1 MIGRNQTPEDLEQ
14 GKVVSIL
21 PQPSDAMRMQ
31 KPYRFHAS
39 EVSEKHDG
47 KGVLLPRSDSPWQ
60 ILVAGL
66 ESPEPGWQLSRDQ
79 PEPLQTRSTR

>member
-1 MIGRNQTPEDLEQ
+1 MP
-14 GKVVSIL
+14 
-21 PQPSDAMRMQ
+21 MQ
-31 KPYRFHAS
+31 NPYRFLPSQVA
-39 EVSEKHDG
+39 EKPDR
-47 KGVLLPRSDSPWQ
+47 KSLLPPRIDGPWQ